1 MLLAGLPALGC
12 RCSVLGTVLL
22 PCHGVP
28 SVRFGGLPT
37 VFWLPAP
44 RRWRGRQQDG
54 FGEASRPARASLIR
68 GVSPTTR
75 ASLDLVRPPAKP
87 EVRAWRARGDAVD
100 EPSPR
105 SSSDACVEDN

>member
-12 RCSVLGTVLL
+12 RCSVLGTVTGVTEYL
-22 PCHGVP
+22 PLAALVASHVVLAAC
-28 SVRFGGLPT
+28 SAALERS
-37 VFWLPAP
+37 
-44 RRWRGRQQDG
+44 RQDG
-54 FGEASRPARASLIR
+54 FGEASRTARASLIR